1 MSSIKFGQQEVG
13 DKGIGKN
20 KDLSLLVEFLKN
32 HSWVLY
38 YFINE
43 LDRGSKARTNE
54 CTVDTVHMK

>member
-1 MSSIKFGQQEVG
+1 MG
-13 DKGIGKN
+13 DKGIGKY